1 MSARAKRVLLAVV
14 SLGLLLVGGSVYAAF
29 ATPSKPDIAI
39 QIAPASQSVA
49 RGSAATYTVT
59 VTSLNGFAGSV
70 TLTASGQPTGASVT
84 FTPTS
89 VTLTSGG
96 TASSPLK
103 ISTSSSTPVGAYTL
117 TISGAGGSGSTKVTA
132 SVSAGLTVNYPLSGA
147 LKMTATP
154 DSVSMSPGDTAV
166 YTVQLTRTNVPG
178 PVTLGVAGG
187 LPNNSSVTSTPAS
200 ITGTTATLQIT
211 TKSSTNEATYPLTL
225 VASGTDVNNVK
236 QYAYANVQL
245 VVTTKGKDFAI
256 TGNLPGQLAP
266 GVSLPFNLSMSNP
279 NHSDLAVSNL
289 TVTVQSVTKAAGA
302 IGSCTPADY
311 TVDQYSGPYPLIVP
325 SLSNADLGQLNV
337 AQTYWPHVRM
347 LDKAVNQDGCK
358 GATLTLAYN
367 GFGQGTS
374 Q

>member
-29 ATPSKPDIAI
+29 AAPSKPDIAM
-39 QIAPASQSVA
+39 QVAPASQSVA
-49 RGSAATYTVT
+49 RGSSAIYTVT
-59 VTSLNGFAGSV
+59 VTSLNGFTGSV
-70 TLTASGQPTGASVT
+70 VLTAGGQPSGATAS

-89 VTLTSGG
+89 VKLTSGAAA
-96 TASSPLK
+96 TASLN

-117 TISGAGGSGSTKVTA
+117 TISGSSGSGGSKVSA
-132 SVSAGLTVNYPLSGA
+132 SVTAGLTVNYPLSGA
-147 LKMTATP
+147 LKMSATP

-166 YTVQLTRTNVPG
+166 YTVQLVRTNLTG
-178 PVTLGVAGG
+178 PVTLGVTGG
-187 LPNNSSVTSTPAS
+187 LPNDSSVTSTPTS
-200 ITGTTATLQIT
+200 ITGNSATLQIS

-245 VVTTKGKDFAI
+245 VVTTQGKAFAI
-256 TGNLPGQLAP
+256 TGNLPGNLAP
-266 GVSLPFNLSMSNP
+266 GVSIPLNLKVSNP

-289 TVTVQSVTKAAGA
+289 TVTVQSVAKAAGA
-302 IGSCTPADY
+302 SGTCSVTDY
-311 TVDQYSGPYPLIVP
+311 TVDQYSGPYPLVVP
-325 SLSNADLGQLNV
+325 SLGSADLGQLNV
-337 AQTYWPHVRM
+337 GPAYWPHVRM